1 MRGRIWSAEN
11 TNRLIALYGEGHT
24 TAVIAARLSLT
35 QDAVIGKA
43 NRLGLPPRRKPSA
56 SGLKII
62 QLASS
67 PSHLVRQLAGAL
79 ADVHLRKAGRLPS
92 IGAESCGPRQ
102 WSDREYDIA
111 RSMQLKGIGNVDIA
125 RRLGRT
131 VHAVDR
137 AVGCECA
144 TKGRNAVTDRPD
156 HLKTSNRSAAK
167 HHRGEA
173 TSPPTD
179 QRTSAAA

>member
-1 MRGRIWSAEN
+1 MRGRIWSGEN

-35 QDAVIGKA
+35 QDAIIGKA
-43 NRLGLPPRRKPSA
+43 NRLGLPPRRKPTA

-67 PSHLVRQLAGAL
+67 QSHLVRQLAGAI

-92 IGAESCGPRQ
+92 ISTESGGPRQ

-111 RSMQLKGIGNVDIA
+111 RSMQIRGKSNVDIA

-131 VHAVDR
+131 LHAVDR

-144 TKGRNAVTDRPD
+144 TNGRYAVTDRPD
-156 HLKTSNRSAAK
+156 HLKTSNRGAAK
-167 HHRGEA
+167 HHSAEA
-173 TSPPTD
+173 TSPPAD